1 MLKRRASA
9 FGNLSMAAD
18 VAAFEG
24 QVEVEV
30 ERC

>member
-1 MLKRRASA
+1 MLIRRTSA
-9 FGNLSMAAD
+9 FSNLSMAAD

-24 QVEVEV
+24 QAEV